1 MTQNEGNDILDRI
14 RAAGRKVF
22 PMHEYFAAHDP
33 AGLDGYNSFL
43 MSSIYEQD
51 ALDPKYKEIIM
62 ACACVTAGSSSA
74 VIASHC
80 RKALD
85 FGATRAEI
93 LQAIQMT
100 SAVYATRSMAAGLVA
115 LVEADPEGLP

>member
-1 MTQNEGNDILDRI
+1 MTDDTGREILDEI

-22 PMHEYFAAHDP
+22 PMHEYLAAHDP
-33 AGLDGYNSFL
+33 GGLRGYNSFL

-51 ALDPKYKEIIM
+51 ALEPKYKEIIL
-62 ACACVTAGSSSA
+62 ACACVTAGSSPA

-93 LQAIQMT
+93 LQAIEMT
-100 SAVYATRSMAAGLVA
+100 SAVYATRSMAAGVVA
-115 LVEADPEGLP
+115 LVDADPDGLS